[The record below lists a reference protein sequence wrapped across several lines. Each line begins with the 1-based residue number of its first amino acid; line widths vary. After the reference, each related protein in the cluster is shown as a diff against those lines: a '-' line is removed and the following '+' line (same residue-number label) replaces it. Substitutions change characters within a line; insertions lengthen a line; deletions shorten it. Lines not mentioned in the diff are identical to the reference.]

1 MPFKQIIPEPPRA
14 YPELTDVLAEE
25 LRLARPDGPEDA
37 PYIIEEHS
45 PRHGFLHIQVIWD
58 AWQDVPTEERG
69 RIIMD
74 AYERVR
80 GTVEVVTK
88 INSVLGL
95 THAEARRLGREA
107 A

>member
-14 YPELTDVLAEE
+14 YPELTDALTEE

-58 AWQDVPTEERG
+58 AWQDVPPRSGGALSWTLTNGCAERSKSLQKST
-69 RIIMD
+69 RFS
-74 AYERVR
+74 A
-80 GTVEVVTK
+80 
-88 INSVLGL
+88 
-95 THAEARRLGREA
+95 
-107 A
+107 